1 MMSWAIKWKKITAAA
16 VGVVAIG
23 AALALFDVEFPKFA
37 NPTLAKIEAHARD
50 DDLAFDELRADLMRV
65 AQLATQSTLES
76 AERRAGEMRILI
88 QQMEVARA
96 ACAKEPDCDERLLDP
111 APLRAQV
118 RNLERQ
124 TKGLEADLQ
133 GIKGQ

>member
-1 MMSWAIKWKKITAAA
+1 MMSLKTKWKQITGAAL
-16 VGVVAIG
+16 GLVAIG

-37 NPTLAKIEAHARD
+37 NPTLAKIEAHAQGD
-50 DDLAFDELRADLMRV
+50 DEAFRELRVEIMRV

-76 AERRAGEMRILI
+76 VERRAGEMRILI
-88 QQMEVARA
+88 QQMEAARA
-96 ACAKEPDCDERLLDP
+96 GCAKKPDCDESLLDP

-124 TKGLEADLQ
+124 TKGLEADL
-133 GIKGQ
+133 KEVERK

>member
-1 MMSWAIKWKKITAAA
+1 MSFWVTKWKQITAAA

-23 AALALFDVEFPKFA
+23 AALALFEVELPKFA
-37 NPTLAKIEAHARD
+37 NPTLAKIEAHARND
-50 DDLAFDELRADLMRV
+50 DKEFSELRAEIMRV

-76 AERRAGEMRILI
+76 VERRKGEMRILI
-88 QQMEVARA
+88 QQMDAARA
-96 ACAKEPDCDERLLDP
+96 ACAKNPDCDESLLDP

-124 TKGLEADLQ
+124 TEGLEADLR